1 MVSLGNIFGLVSGG
15 LTFLQGSGIKSA
27 AKKNAEL
34 KNKLVEQRNYYN
46 QKELKRV
53 YDESLGHSFV
63 AYATQ
68 RNDMI
73 SSFQKEKD
81 KAISFMGNAENIDIA
96 ASSVSSDLL
105 NEMDTQFET
114 NLNNNIYQMM
124 NYNRSLADEKNITSY
139 QLANKMYA
147 EQTKIEEAKLDA
159 IQRGN
164 AQILNGL
171 LQMGS
176 IGLNIYN
183 DNKSYKGTNE
193 NTENYKLPERPAGQ
207 NYDTDY
213 FSNRF
218 NQSFNASNRNNS
230 HSNYVQGVSNTF
242 DRITELL
249 RSVK

>member
-34 KNKLVEQRNYYN
+34 KNKLVERRNYYN

-81 KAISFMGNAENIDIA
+81 KAISFMGNAENVDIA

-124 NYNRSLADEKNITSY
+124 KYNRSLAEEKNVTSY

-164 AQILNGL
+164 AQMLNGL

-207 NYDTDY
+207 KYETDY

-218 NQSFNASNRNNS
+218 NQSFDSTNRNNN
-230 HSNYVQGVSNTF
+230 HSNYVQGVSNSF

>member
-15 LTFLQGSGIKSA
+15 LTFLQGSGTKSA

-81 KAISFMGNAENIDIA
+81 KAISFMGNAENVDIA

-124 NYNRSLADEKNITSY
+124 NYNRSLAEEKNVTSY

-164 AQILNGL
+164 AQMLNGL

-230 HSNYVQGVSNTF
+230 HSNYVQGISNTF

>member
-15 LTFLQGSGIKSA
+15 LTFLQGSGTKSA

-53 YDESLGHSFV
+53 YDEALGHSFV

-81 KAISFMGNAENIDIA
+81 KAISFMGNAENVDIA
-96 ASSVSSDLL
+96 VSSVSSDLL

-124 NYNRSLADEKNITSY
+124 NYNRSLAEEKNVTSY

-147 EQTKIEEAKLDA
+147 EQAKIEEAKLDA

-164 AQILNGL
+164 AQMLNGL

-183 DNKSYKGTNE
+183 DNKSYKGTDE
-193 NTENYKLPERPAGQ
+193 NTENYKLPERPESQ
-207 NYDTDY
+207 RYETDY

-218 NQSFNASNRNNS
+218 NQRFNATNRNNS
-230 HSNYVQGVSNTF
+230 HENYVQGVSNTF